1 MTQAALLVPS
11 LTEGDAVGN
20 DVLGMARGLNSRG
33 CDVGIFAIHG
43 EVPGV
48 EVRPVER
55 VRTWLTDPA
64 GVAIY
69 HSSTSWP
76 DGLAALTEVRA
87 RRVIKYH
94 NVTPAEFFQGYHQ
107 DFVDVC
113 AAGRYEVD
121 QLARGGHD
129 WYLADSE
136 FNLRELVAAG
146 APRER
151 GTVVPPFHHID
162 H

>member
-1 MTQAALLVPS
+1 MTQAAVLVPS

-20 DVLGMARGLNSRG
+20 DVLGMARGLKSRG

-48 EVRPVER
+48 EVRPVDR
-55 VRTWLTDPA
+55 VHTWLTDPA

-76 DGLAALTEVRA
+76 DGLEALIGTRA

-94 NVTPAEFFQGYHQ
+94 NVTGSEEHTSELQSHS
-107 DFVDVC
+107 DLVC
-113 AAGRYEVD
+113 RLLLEKKKKNVYSE
-121 QLARGGHD
+121 QLM
-129 WYLADSE
+129 
-136 FNLRELVAAG
+136 
-146 APRER
+146 
-151 GTVVPPFHHID
+151 
-162 H
+162 